1 MLKKIPYQTCQPV
14 LQRYQPADEVLE
26 LGAEN
31 PQQLIDTL
39 REQKQYTELMNFFCH
54 ALPMRE
60 TLWLACQA
68 LKIRTKYW
76 SDEQNQAIED
86 CQRWFKEPDEASRR
100 LAEQH
105 VAKLELKCAPS
116 WLAQAV
122 FWNGSGSIAAL
133 DQPQVLPPEFLY
145 AKAAAGAIN
154 MAAALPEWQK
164 ADVYNER
171 VIELALKLARG
182 ER

>member
-1 MLKKIPYQTCQPV
+1 MLKKIPYPTCQPI
-14 LQRYQPADEVLE
+14 LQRYEPAEEVLALNE
-26 LGAEN
+26 AS
-31 PQQLIDTL
+31 PQQLIDSL
-39 REQKQYTELMNFFCH
+39 REQKLYIELMTFFCH

-76 SDEQNQAIED
+76 TDAENLAIED

-105 VAKLELKCAPS
+105 VAKLELKCAPG

-164 ADVYNER
+164 SEVYNER
-171 VIELALKLARG
+171 VTELALKLALG